1 MKTFMLK
8 FHRSARFGELG
19 LGEESVSPILHSDT
33 LFNAICNAWVA
44 LFGVDELESL
54 LDDFKS
60 GDPPFL
66 VSSAFPY
73 TCVDSK
79 FFLFLPFPQP
89 FLKRK
94 LEPLQWKKLKKIK
107 FIEFDILKDGK
118 IKWTNFVDESVF
130 TIKDGFLI
138 RKEHE
143 EELRGSLPIF
153 RSERTIRNRLD
164 RVTKASMLFY
174 LMETFF
180 KENSGLYFLF
190 NDLKGYFDK
199 VYAVMKF
206 LGDEGIGADRSQGK
220 GAFSLNINETSL
232 PSLSDANAFVTLS
245 LYFPLKEELEE
256 YFRGEKILSYSL
268 VERGGFVYSPFS
280 KKAVRKQPKRLF
292 TEGSVFPLLGKEIY
306 GKMVEVRKKD
316 EVVPHDVFLYG
327 YAFPFK
333 LKVESETP

>member
-1 MKTFMLK
+1 
-8 FHRSARFGELG
+8 
-19 LGEESVSPILHSDT
+19 
-33 LFNAICNAWVA
+33 
-44 LFGVDELESL
+44 
-54 LDDFKS
+54 
-60 GDPPFL
+60 
-66 VSSAFPY
+66 
-73 TCVDSK
+73 
-79 FFLFLPFPQP
+79 
-89 FLKRK
+89 
-94 LEPLQWKKLKKIK
+94 
-107 FIEFDILKDGK
+107 
-118 IKWTNFVDESVF
+118 
-130 TIKDGFLI
+130 
-138 RKEHE
+138 
-143 EELRGSLPIF
+143 
-153 RSERTIRNRLD
+153 
-164 RVTKASMLFY
+164 
-174 LMETFF
+174 METFF

-199 VYAVMKF
+199 VYAIMKF

-220 GAFSLNINETSL
+220 GAFSLSINETSF

-256 YFRGEKILSYSL
+256 YFRGEKVLSYSL

-316 EVVPHDVFLYG
+316 EAVPHDVFLYG